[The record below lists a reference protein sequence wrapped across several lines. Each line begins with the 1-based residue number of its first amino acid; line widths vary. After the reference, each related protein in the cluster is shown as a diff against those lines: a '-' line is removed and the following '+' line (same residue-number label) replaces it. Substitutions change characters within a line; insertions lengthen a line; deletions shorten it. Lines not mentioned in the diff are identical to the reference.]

1 MTSQIP
7 PCRTRRVLRHLI
19 LSFVLLT
26 NTSFAQNPRLN
37 SPGFESTHDPLT
49 NASFAQN
56 EGLNSSGFDSTYKLT
71 LRNAVQDKNFY
82 LLSLFQ
88 QNPEIR
94 KLLRENKALKKLS
107 NDRLQALRLAANCND
122 VGCFDRLLRF
132 SAPTIEMVATELKS
146 LGKHPKFKKLVMKDM
161 RPSGAFIKYSDQSDS
176 EMLLAAW
183 KDAANG
189 MNRLLRIYCLGKD
202 PFYKDIDKVSFDVS
216 SEEYRKLLKV
226 KIAEIKLS
234 RESLFFEPTLNFAL
248 KLLEANRR
256 DEAGRYEPLEEGENK
271 ACLQDMKKIRWSDYP
286 YSVILV
292 LGAGPQDS
300 ARLSKTGAKR
310 ADQAAELFLEHKA
323 PLIILSGGHVHP
335 MQTPYCEA
343 IEMKK
348 YVMEKFQIPEK
359 SILIDPYARHTTTN
373 FRNAARLV
381 FRYGLPAELK
391 ALVTSSEDHIAIT
404 TKEGF
409 RIRCSTELG
418 YFPMEFITR
427 ISPVVAEFKPSV
439 ASLFFDANDPLD
451 P

>member
-1 MTSQIP
+1 M
-7 PCRTRRVLRHLI
+7 
-19 LSFVLLT
+19 LS
-26 NTSFAQNPRLN
+26 NTSFAQNPQLN
-37 SPGFESTHDPLT
+37 W
-49 NASFAQN
+49 
-56 EGLNSSGFDSTYKLT
+56 SGFDSTYKLT

-88 QNPEIR
+88 QNREIR

-107 NDRLQALRLAANCND
+107 ADKLQARRMAANCND
-122 VGCFDRLLRF
+122 VGCFDRLFRF
-132 SAPTIEMVATELKS
+132 SGPTIETVATELKS
-146 LGKHPKFKKLVMKDM
+146 LGKHPKFKKLVMKDL
-161 RPSGAFIKYSDQSDS
+161 RPSGAFIKYSRQSDS
-176 EMLLAAW
+176 EMLVAAW

-189 MNRLLRIYCLGKD
+189 MNRLLRIYCLGQN
-202 PFYKDIDKVSFDVS
+202 PFYKDIDRVSFDVS

-234 RESLFFEPTLNFAL
+234 KDPLFFEPTLNFAL
-248 KLLEANRR
+248 KVLEANRR

-271 ACLQDMKKIRWSDYP
+271 ACLQDLTKIKWSDYP

-310 ADQAAELFLEHKA
+310 ADQAAQLFLEHKA

-348 YVMEKFQIPEK
+348 YVMEKFKIPAS

-381 FRYGLPAELK
+381 FRYGIPTDLK

-418 YFPMEFITR
+418 YFPMEFITQ
-427 ISPVVAEFKPSV
+427 ISPGVAEFKPSV

>member
-1 MTSQIP
+1 M
-7 PCRTRRVLRHLI
+7 LRHLI
-19 LSFVLLT
+19 LSFALLT
-26 NTSFAQNPRLN
+26 NASFAQNPWLN
-37 SPGFESTHDPLT
+37 SSGFESSHNPLT

-94 KLLRENKALKKLS
+94 KLLRENKALKKVS
-107 NDRLQALRLAANCND
+107 ADKRQALRMAANCND
-122 VGCFDRLLRF
+122 VGCFDRLFRF
-132 SAPTIEMVATELKS
+132 SGPTIETVATELKA
-146 LGKHPKFKKLVMKDM
+146 LGKHPKFKKLVMKDL
-161 RPSGAFIKYSDQSDS
+161 RPSGAFIRYSSQSDS

-216 SEEYRKLLKV
+216 SEEYRKLLKL
-226 KIAEIKLS
+226 KLAEIKLS
-234 RESLFFEPTLNFAL
+234 KESLFFEPTLSFTL

-271 ACLQDMKKIRWSDYP
+271 ASLQDLKKIRWSDYP

-310 ADQAAELFLEHKA
+310 ADQAAQLFLEHKA
-323 PLIILSGGHVHP
+323 PLILLSGGHVHP

-348 YVMEKFQIPEK
+348 YVMEKFKIPEK

-381 FRYGLPAELK
+381 FRYGIPTDLK

-427 ISPVVAEFKPSV
+427 MSPVTAEFKPSV

>member
-1 MTSQIP
+1 MM
-7 PCRTRRVLRHLI
+7 LRHLI

-26 NTSFAQNPRLN
+26 NTLFAQNAGLKSSGFDSSYELSTNTSFAQN
-37 SPGFESTHDPLT
+37 
-49 NASFAQN
+49 AA
-56 EGLNSSGFDSTYKLT
+56 LNSSGFDSTYKLT

-88 QNPEIR
+88 RHPEIR

-107 NDRLQALRLAANCND
+107 DDKLQALRMAANCND
-122 VGCFDRLLRF
+122 VGCFDRLFRL
-132 SAPTIEMVATELKS
+132 SGPTIETVATELKA
-146 LGKHPKFKKLVMKDM
+146 LTKHPEFKKLVMKDL
-161 RPSGAFIKYSDQSDS
+161 RPSGAFIKYSRQSDS
-176 EMLLAAW
+176 EMFIAAW

-202 PFYKDIDKVSFDVS
+202 PFYKDIDRVSFDVS
-216 SEEYRKLLKV
+216 SEDYRKLLKL
-226 KIAEIKLS
+226 KITEIKLS
-234 RESLFFEPTLNFAL
+234 KDPLFFEPTLNFAL

-271 ACLQDMKKIRWSDYP
+271 ACLQDMKKIRWNDYP

-292 LGAGPQDS
+292 LGSGPQDS
-300 ARLSKTGAKR
+300 ARLSRIGAKR
-310 ADQAAELFLEHKA
+310 ADQAAQLFLQHKA
-323 PLIILSGGHVHP
+323 PLIIFSGGHVHP

-348 YVMEKFQIPEK
+348 YVMEKFKIPET
-359 SILIDPYARHTTTN
+359 SILIEPHARHTTTN

-381 FRYGLPAELK
+381 FRYGIPTDLK
-391 ALVTSSEDHIAIT
+391 ALVTSSEDHIALT
-404 TKEGF
+404 TKGGF

-427 ISPVVAEFKPSV
+427 ISPVEAEFKPSV